1 MARKHYRF
9 ANKALTLRRVG
20 LIALVL
26 ALLVGVSAGIAALVR
41 DKDSFGTVT
50 ELPFFSASDYSY
62 TGTGFYYISDDKLN
76 YYDPADPDE
85 GSKSMQL
92 GTTDVSL
99 CSSSAMTALY
109 SGSSVQIIGVGDVID
124 AGGTVL
130 GIRCGATHA
139 AVIRQDSAGDAAV
152 LVYDA
157 AGALIDRID
166 QGAQLLVDCGLRE
179 TSSGD
184 LLWTLMLDSSGSVPV
199 NTITTYTYEVDGAGV
214 PRASMSG
221 VMSVQG
227 QLVDRVV
234 FTAKS
239 IFIAGTSHL
248 IRCDAGVSGEAYRL
262 LTYGYRLAD
271 YTAAGSA
278 PLFVYVERNAAEV
291 TRVKLYSA
299 AEGDVAEATARE
311 INLPEGTVGFAA
323 ANGKLY
329 AFTADTMTVYSPL
342 GLAQASYPLGF
353 VCDGVVKLDEN
364 RLLAASAGS
373 MKLITLR

>member
-1 MARKHYRF
+1 MARKRYRS
-9 ANKALTLRRVG
+9 ANKALTVRRVG
-20 LIALVL
+20 LMVLVL
-26 ALLVGVSAGIAALVR
+26 ALLVGVSVGIAALVR
-41 DKDSFGTVT
+41 NKDSFGTVT
-50 ELPFFSASDYSY
+50 ELPFYSASGYSY
-62 TGTGFYYISDDKLN
+62 TRTGFYYIEDDKLA
-76 YYDPADPDE
+76 YYDLEDPDE
-85 GSKSMQL
+85 GSKSMRL
-92 GTTDVSL
+92 GTTNVSL
-99 CSSSAMTALY
+99 CSSAAMTALY

-124 AGGTVL
+124 AGGAVL

-139 AVIRQDSAGDAAV
+139 AVMRQDSAGGAAV

-157 AGALIDRID
+157 SGALIDQID

-179 TSSGD
+179 TSAGD
-184 LLWTLMLDSSGSVPV
+184 QLWTLMLDSSGSVPV

-234 FTAKS
+234 FTSKS

-262 LTYGYRLAD
+262 LTYGYRLAG

-278 PLFVYVERNAAEV
+278 PLFVYVERNAESLS
-291 TRVKLYSA
+291 RVKLYSA

-329 AFTADTMTVYSPL
+329 AFTADTMIVYSPQ
-342 GLAQASYPLGF
+342 GEAQASYQLGF
-353 VCDGVVKLDEN
+353 ACDGVTKLDEKC
-364 RLLAASAGS
+364 LLVESGGA
-373 MKLITLR
+373 MKLITLK

>member
-1 MARKHYRF
+1 MARKRYRS
-9 ANKALTLRRVG
+9 ANKALTVRRVG
-20 LIALVL
+20 LMVLVL
-26 ALLVGVSAGIAALVR
+26 ALLVGVSVGIAALVR
-41 DKDSFGTVT
+41 NKDSFGTVT
-50 ELPFFSASDYSY
+50 ELPFYSASGYSY
-62 TGTGFYYISDDKLN
+62 TGTGFYYIEDDKLA
-76 YYDPADPDE
+76 YYDLEDPDE
-85 GSKSMQL
+85 GSKSMRL
-92 GTTDVSL
+92 GTTNVSL
-99 CSSSAMTALY
+99 CSSAAMTALY

-124 AGGTVL
+124 AGGAVL

-139 AVIRQDSAGDAAV
+139 AVMRQDSAGGAAV

-157 AGALIDRID
+157 SGALIDQID

-179 TSSGD
+179 TSAGD
-184 LLWTLMLDSSGSVPV
+184 QLWTLMLDSSGSVPV

-234 FTAKS
+234 FTSKS

-262 LTYGYRLAD
+262 LTYGYRLAG

-278 PLFVYVERNAAEV
+278 PLFVYVERNAESLS
-291 TRVKLYSA
+291 RVKLYSA
-299 AEGDVAEATARE
+299 AERDVAEATARE

-329 AFTADTMTVYSPL
+329 AFTADTMIVYSPQ
-342 GLAQASYPLGF
+342 GEAQASYQLGF
-353 VCDGVVKLDEN
+353 ACDGVTKLDEK
-364 RLLAASAGS
+364 RLLVESGGA
-373 MKLITLR
+373 MKLITLK